1 MLKAAFELEVTRP
14 VFKVVRP
21 SRKWQHVDLKTVR
34 ETLVYMK
41 NDCKACPGLERVA
54 SALER
59 TISEIDRVASKTE
72 PELAPQVISARFIP
86 AGL

>member
-1 MLKAAFELEVTRP
+1 

-34 ETLVYMK
+34 ETLVYME

-54 SALER
+54 TALEH
-59 TISEIDRVASKTE
+59 TISEIDRVATNAQPE
-72 PELAPQVISARFIP
+72 PALPVVAAHFIP

>member
-34 ETLVYMK
+34 ETLVYMES
-41 NDCKACPGLERVA
+41 DCRACPGLEKVA
-54 SALER
+54 SALGQ
-59 TISEIDRVASKTE
+59 TISEIDRIGDAPECEPKLVA
-72 PELAPQVISARFIP
+72 ARFVP
-86 AGL
+86 ARL